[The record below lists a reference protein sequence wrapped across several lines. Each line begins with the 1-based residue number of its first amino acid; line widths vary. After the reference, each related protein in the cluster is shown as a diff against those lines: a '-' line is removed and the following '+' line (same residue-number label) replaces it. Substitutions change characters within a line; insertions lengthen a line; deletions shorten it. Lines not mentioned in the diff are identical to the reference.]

1 MGIASTRGG
10 LDASYAC
17 VQQGGVAWQGG
28 GGRGDSPS
36 TKIFSTS
43 LDQTSLP
50 SLRSLWCLRAG
61 VRLTLEPLERDS
73 MLLLV
78 AEERREGE
86 GERDA
91 KVSLRRR

>member
-1 MGIASTRGG
+1 MRKLIGSCI
-10 LDASYAC
+10 
-17 VQQGGVAWQGG
+17 
-28 GGRGDSPS
+28 PS

-61 VRLTLEPLERDS
+61 VRLSLGGRDS

-78 AEERREGE
+78 AEEERGGE
-86 GERDA
+86 GEREARVD
-91 KVSLRRR
+91 LRRR